1 LEKQRSNAF
10 LKKNAWAGIMA
21 DKSRAGRHMPFYLV
35 TAALAVVAAAVAQA
49 DATSASRGET
59 EPVEVRI
66 VSTEFKFVPA
76 TIRVS
81 IGRAVALVL
90 DNTGA
95 ETEHGIVV
103 PGFRFRLQAEAGK
116 VVQRTFVFDKAGE
129 FDLLCDLP
137 GHSEAGMRGK
147 LIVR

>member
-1 LEKQRSNAF
+1 MCLR
-10 LKKNAWAGIMA
+10 
-21 DKSRAGRHMPFYLV
+21 RYV
-35 TAALAVVAAAVAQA
+35 
-49 DATSASRGET
+49 
-59 EPVEVRI
+59 
-66 VSTEFKFVPA
+66 
-76 TIRVS
+76 VS

-116 VVQRTFVFDKAGE
+116 VVQRTIVFDKAGE